1 MSLRLVG
8 PRIRAVGD
16 RSAVLVAFARFPRA
30 CYSALTSVTAKSSLA
45 TWAQPFTCQVPLRPV
60 ARDAPGRQF
69 SSLGVRYEPIPLGPQ
84 MPNLESDQVTSLDHR
99 KLIEVS
105 GQDATD
111 FLQGQITNHMPKL
124 AVGGGGFYAAFL
136 IPQGRV
142 MFDVF
147 VYPKNQGDR
156 FPQPP
161 TYLIE
166 CDARS
171 ASVLKKRLQA
181 RVLRAKVTVGWSQER
196 YKVWCIS
203 GPTSRKLWCWKQQLT
218 NPATTTNMVNQAVAQ
233 LPRGSLVFKGHDVG
247 IWALDDRA
255 PNMGLRVVMPERT
268 QPRLPA
274 SFTTVPS
281 SYYALRRLL
290 RGVPEGPDDFEPR
303 QALPL
308 EFNMDYMQGIDF
320 RKGCYTGQ
328 ELTIRTYHRGV
339 VRKRVV
345 PVILVPDSTNP
356 TGSVAALPRLDARQ
370 PESQALIYRF
380 PVAADPKDILNT
392 IYPMVNG
399 VAPEAKPCPRPRP
412 VAKYCS
418 GLGNLGLA
426 LLRLDNIHDPETK
439 LVVPTWASR
448 NTMTL
453 LRLVPFV
460 PDWWPETPA
469 TPEQS

>member
-1 MSLRLVG
+1 SM
-8 PRIRAVGD
+8 A
-16 RSAVLVAFARFPRA
+16 SAQLPRA
-30 CYSALTSVTAKSSLA
+30 CCSTLTGVIAKDSPA
-45 TWAQPFTCQVPLRPV
+45 TGSKSFTKQVSPRLVAAQ
-60 ARDAPGRQF
+60 APGRWF
-69 SSLGVRYEPIPLGPQ
+69 SSQGVRYEPIPLGSQ
-84 MPNLESDQVTSLDHR
+84 VPNLESDQVTRLDHR
-99 KLIEVS
+99 KVIEVS
-105 GQDATD
+105 GHDATD
-111 FLQGQITNHMPKL
+111 FLQGQITNHMPKI

-147 VYPKNQGDR
+147 VYPKNQRDR

-166 CDARS
+166 CDGRCAT
-171 ASVLKKRLQA
+171 VLKKRLQS
-181 RVLRAKVTVGWSQER
+181 RVLRSDVTVEWPQVK
-196 YKVWCIS
+196 YKVWSIS
-203 GPTSRKLWCWKQQLT
+203 GPTSRKLWCWNHQLT
-218 NPATTTNMVNQAVAQ
+218 NPATTTNIINQSAAQ
-233 LPRGSLVFKGHDVG
+233 LPRGSLVFKGYDIG

-255 PNMGLRVVMPERT
+255 PNMGIRVVMPERT
-268 QPRLPA
+268 RPRLPS
-274 SFTTVPS
+274 SFTVVPS
-281 SYYALRRLL
+281 GYYTLRRLL

-308 EFNMDYMQGIDF
+308 EFNMDYMHGVDF

-356 TGSVAALPRLDARQ
+356 TGSVAVSLRLDARQ
-370 PESQALIYRF
+370 PESQAEIYRF
-380 PVAADPKDILNT
+380 PMATDPKEILNT
-392 IYPMVNG
+392 IYPMVRG
-399 VAPEAKPCPRPRP
+399 VVPESKPSPRPRP

-426 LLRLDNIHDPETK
+426 LLRLNGLHDPETK
-439 LVVPTWASR
+439 LVVPAWAAG
-448 NTMTL
+448 NTMVL

-469 TPEQS
+469 APEQSDVAHGSERR